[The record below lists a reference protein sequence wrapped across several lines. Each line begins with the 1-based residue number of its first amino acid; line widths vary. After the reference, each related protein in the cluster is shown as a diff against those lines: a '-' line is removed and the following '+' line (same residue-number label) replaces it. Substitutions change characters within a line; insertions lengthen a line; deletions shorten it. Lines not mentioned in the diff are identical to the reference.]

1 MATNQGVVGSIP
13 ASRTRYKPPEQ
24 KCSGGF
30 SVVAFRVGIF
40 DKFLQSEYKFSF
52 VSAVSERVHCFP
64 KELQVCAIRLAA
76 LNRTPYSLEHMR
88 HVVELSFRGEQ
99 VQLYRLGLRT
109 SAAQFQL
116 MRNQI
121 ADALLIR
128 DWTPRHPPAEAI
140 LNKRRKLQAEA
151 QRKGT
156 GRSLPEA
163 KIIQG
168 GALSPR

>member
-1 MATNQGVVGSIP
+1 MTKP
-13 ASRTRYKPPEQ
+13 AKEKQSLGK
-24 KCSGGF
+24 
-30 SVVAFRVGIF
+30 AFH
-40 DKFLQSEYKFSF
+40 
-52 VSAVSERVHCFP
+52 SARFKKLVSERVHCFP
-64 KELQVCAIRLAA
+64 KELQACAIRLAA

-99 VQLYRLGLRT
+99 AQLYRLGLRT

-128 DWTPRHPPAEAI
+128 GWTPRHPPAEAV

-151 QRKGT
+151 QRKSA

-168 GALSPR
+168 GAVSPR

>member
-1 MATNQGVVGSIP
+1 
-13 ASRTRYKPPEQ
+13 
-24 KCSGGF
+24 
-30 SVVAFRVGIF
+30 
-40 DKFLQSEYKFSF
+40 
-52 VSAVSERVHCFP
+52 
-64 KELQVCAIRLAA
+64 
-76 LNRTPYSLEHMR
+76 MR

-99 VQLYRLGLRT
+99 AQLYRLGLRT

-140 LNKRRKLQAEA
+140 LNKIRKLQAEA